1 MLRRDHDT
9 FFRWLPCNFI
19 LNRVAKSYGFIDPAM
34 VKAGVIFQDRGLIN
48 WIFGSFRKTEIRCQR
63 SAADSFFSRVI
74 TISAVSMVGT

>member
-1 MLRRDHDT
+1 M
-9 FFRWLPCNFI
+9 
-19 LNRVAKSYGFIDPAM
+19 AKSYGFIDPAM
-34 VKAGVIFQDRGLIN
+34 VLARIRSFSQASEVQEPLELVKAGVIFQDRGLIN